1 MRGAEIV
8 SVLSLQKPSEGAT
21 IPTPPPDVVAHL
33 NRTPTA
39 SPRTTSKVLDKVGT
53 ADVLRRRAAQMQA
66 DLLVMGGWSRR
77 GLPLSLRSHTARST
91 LRSMAC
97 PVLLSH

>member
-1 MRGAEIV
+1 M
-8 SVLSLQKPSEGAT
+8 LSLQKPSEGAT
-21 IPTPPPDVVAHL
+21 IPTPPLDVVAHL
-33 NRTPTA
+33 NAHYIAADYER
-39 SPRTTSKVLDKVGT
+39 KVLDKVGT

-77 GLPLSLRSHTARST
+77 GLPLSLRSHTTRST